1 MNDEK
6 CKPSI
11 WIHNLNSY
19 VFFLKSSSNFHEN
32 GDELDDESYHNDYS
46 HTKYLANYNLL
57 KLSSFYLGK

>member
-1 MNDEK
+1 MND
-6 CKPSI
+6 
-11 WIHNLNSY
+11 SY

>member
-1 MNDEK
+1 MKSVNLRSEYTT
-6 CKPSI
+6 SI
-11 WIHNLNSY
+11 HMF
-19 VFFLKSSSNFHEN
+19 FFLKSSSNFHEN